1 MEEEGIALSN
11 TIFSEH
17 WPKDTKALGA
27 RLSRMLSSFLRPLP
41 RPLISSRDAS
51 WRYAPLRYASL
62 RYASMRYAYLRYA
75 SLRYAYLRYAF
86 SRYAYLCYAFYH
98 SVCLSSFWLD
108 AWYLKRVFALQLR
121 LDAFPICS
129 IELVLWTDA
138 CTIWII
144 WYQFL
149 LIEFCHRYTSIVLRW
164 TVFIYFSSYAT
175 LPSTS
180 TITTTTFTITTFTD
194 ISNIQESR
202 PDTFNSNLVQLTFT
216 QSTITT
222 YAYANHVPTGNNRSI
237 SIQDIL

>member
-1 MEEEGIALSN
+1 
-11 TIFSEH
+11 
-17 WPKDTKALGA
+17 
-27 RLSRMLSSFLRPLP
+27 MLSSFLRPLP

-164 TVFIYFSSYAT
+164 TVFIYFKSPGQILSTAT
-175 LPSTS
+175 SFPGPFPWEKALGTRLFQQYLQTYQKQENCLSFFLV
-180 TITTTTFTITTFTD
+180 TFSLSVFVL
-194 ISNIQESR
+194 N
-202 PDTFNSNLVQLTFT
+202 FVKF
-216 QSTITT
+216 
-222 YAYANHVPTGNNRSI
+222 
-237 SIQDIL
+237 

>member
-121 LDAFPICS
+121 LDAFPIWS

-164 TVFIYFSSYAT
+164 TVFIYFKSPGQILSTAT
-175 LPSTS
+175 SFPGPFPWEKALGTRLFQQYLQ
-180 TITTTTFTITTFTD
+180 TYQK
-194 ISNIQESR
+194 QENCLS
-202 PDTFNSNLVQLTFT
+202 
-216 QSTITT
+216 
-222 YAYANHVPTGNNRSI
+222 
-237 SIQDIL
+237 

>member
-164 TVFIYFSSYAT
+164 TVFIYFKSPGQIPVPRAFSLGKGAGNEVVST
-175 LPSTS
+175 LTS
-180 TITTTTFTITTFTD
+180 TERSGARFSVLPI
-194 ISNIQESR
+194 
-202 PDTFNSNLVQLTFT
+202 LKY
-216 QSTITT
+216 QS
-222 YAYANHVPTGNNRSI
+222 
-237 SIQDIL
+237 LCF